1 MVSPDVHVCEILF
14 LFSYCDLNFQVA
26 IESVLL
32 IEDPKVAR
40 QVMFQNPPA
49 KARMVS
55 LGSSLISLC
64 CLWMDLA
71 CKEKSLIVVVLAGLT
86 HSLLIRLKQDN
97 NKKSHFILF
106 LILQPSIGEGF
117 TLCLNRVNDMFVT

>member
-1 MVSPDVHVCEILF
+1 MCVEYF
-14 LFSYCDLNFQVA
+14 AFSYWSFYFQVA

-55 LGSSLISLC
+55 LS
-64 CLWMDLA
+64 W
-71 CKEKSLIVVVLAGLT
+71 
-86 HSLLIRLKQDN
+86 LLI
-97 NKKSHFILF
+97 IV
-106 LILQPSIGEGF
+106 LQIVLSMDP
-117 TLCLNRVNDMFVT
+117 V

>member
-1 MVSPDVHVCEILF
+1 MCVEYF
-14 LFSYCDLNFQVA
+14 AFSYLSFYFQVA

-55 LGSSLISLC
+55 R
-64 CLWMDLA
+64 
-71 CKEKSLIVVVLAGLT
+71 AG
-86 HSLLIRLKQDN
+86 Q
-97 NKKSHFILF
+97 
-106 LILQPSIGEGF
+106 
-117 TLCLNRVNDMFVT
+117 